1 MFKQNSKYRFHF
13 LIIMF
18 VLLVFVTVFNFID
31 FYKKKDGMK
40 MIGGIVFGLMSIFYA
55 FDLYEFIKNKKR
67 INN

>member
-1 MFKQNSKYRFHF
+1 
-13 LIIMF
+13 MF